1 MGGFFTL
8 CQPPI
13 TQPPTPLSETIK
25 GRVFFR
31 GGIILTMTG
40 MNTVPIVQ
48 VLSTPCCSH
57 GTNYRIIL
65 KIYLST
71 LMGCVKKNLKRAFKI
86 LISLKFCND
95 FENYCNIIYIYY

>member
-1 MGGFFTL
+1 
-8 CQPPI
+8 
-13 TQPPTPLSETIK
+13 
-25 GRVFFR
+25 
-31 GGIILTMTG
+31 MTG

-71 LMGCVKKNLKRAFKI
+71 SRGRVKKIYKSYLIKKYLKRALKK
-86 LISLKFCND
+86 LIALKNYKD
-95 FENYCNIIYIYY
+95 FVLNLL

>member
-71 LMGCVKKNLKRAFKI
+71 LMGCVKKNLLYVLSYKKNTLKEHSKFK
-86 LISLKFCND
+86 KK
-95 FENYCNIIYIYY
+95 NIYDL

>member
-25 GRVFFR
+25 GRVFSR

-40 MNTVPIVQ
+40 MNTIPIMK

-71 LMGCVKKNLKRAFKI
+71 FKGCVKKKI
-86 LISLKFCND
+86 LISLKICND

>member
-1 MGGFFTL
+1 
-8 CQPPI
+8 
-13 TQPPTPLSETIK
+13 
-25 GRVFFR
+25 
-31 GGIILTMTG
+31 MTG

-71 LMGCVKKNLKRAFKI
+71 SRGRVKKIYMSYLIKKYLKRALKK
-86 LISLKFCND
+86 LIALKNYKD
-95 FENYCNIIYIYY
+95 FVLNLL